1 MAPPTVA
8 TLSFSFLQRD
18 DESAEDATGAAVVG
32 SDAAEDDEAVGAD
45 VELETGRV
53 TAAIGI

>member
-1 MAPPTVA
+1 
-8 TLSFSFLQRD
+8 LQRD